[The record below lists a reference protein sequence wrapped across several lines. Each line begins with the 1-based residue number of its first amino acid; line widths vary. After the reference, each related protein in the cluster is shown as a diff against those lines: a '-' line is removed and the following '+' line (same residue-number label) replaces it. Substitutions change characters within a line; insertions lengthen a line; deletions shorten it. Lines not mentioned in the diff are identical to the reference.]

1 MPTAGGAS
9 LIGNRGAARLA
20 VILLGLLAAAVQ
32 PFSNFTA
39 AVDHTLYLAVIYP
52 SSESGG
58 GIQRS
63 VNRTLS
69 TVQLPFP
76 VRPLYLAV
84 SEDGP
89 SSLESVCTKLEGRIV
104 VSALLFARP
113 TSLLAGM
120 AASLAGLPV
129 LYIGQPRFLPEPLGR
144 RVIRVAASSRE
155 YMQALR
161 SLLVTSHWHAF
172 TLLYV
177 GPEAALGLADLKLL
191 SKPPLSATV
200 HRLSP
205 HKHQYTKL
213 LTRVS
218 HSSRGVI
225 VVLSDSTGIRRLMT
239 AATELSMTQG
249 NYVWIWVDTGSQTQ
263 LDWPTVTKR
272 ARRQSPVQRQSPPV
286 YPLASTYK
294 LPVGLLAMRA
304 AVPPHDRHLI
314 RASLRLLSDAMR
326 RASARV
332 CAKLGITTIT
342 RAQWK
347 GPSSC
352 WNQPIEGNFTKELMK
367 EMRRGAQVSLSG
379 RGWSPGNESSG
390 QRSLA
395 ARFQLLNLV
404 PEQQL
409 SAVTQQS
416 TTGQPVTDNP
426 QALLKLQESDNWKQ
440 VGEIIGCCDVRLE
453 RIVWPGG
460 TIDGPCGGGR
470 TVVKVV
476 TAVAAPFVMMS
487 DLARGVGDG
496 ACLRGLPCHKV
507 SDYNGTRYTYQVSC
521 CYGLSMDLLDAV
533 SQELDFDF
541 RLYIVPDSM
550 FGSRVVDPDAGTVK
564 WTGVVGDLVAGHAH
578 MAFTALSVSR
588 PRSEVI
594 DFSTPYYFSG
604 VSFLAAPNQRTDIP
618 LLAFLLPFSPEL
630 WIAIFT
636 SLNVTAVAVAI
647 YEWLSPFGLNP
658 WGRQRTKNF
667 SMSSALW
674 VCWGLLCGHLV
685 AFKAPKSWPNKFLIN
700 VWGGF
705 SVIFVA
711 SYTANI
717 AALIAGLFFHSA
729 TATYHDNS
737 LLWQRVGAPRGSAS
751 DYYVHRANQ
760 LLWEHMQ
767 KYPVPDVATGVQYL
781 KNGTLDILIADT
793 PILDYYRAT
802 DQGCKLQ
809 KIGDAINEDTYAVGM
824 VKGFPLKDSIS
835 AVIAKLTSNGYMDI
849 LQEKWYGGLACFS
862 TDTDMSQPKPLGVTA
877 VAGVFLLLGLG
888 VVMGL
893 LILLVEHLFYR
904 YTLPILRHKPKGTI
918 WRSRNIM
925 FFSQKLYRFINCVEL
940 VSPHHAA
947 RELVH
952 TIRQGQIT
960 SLFQKS
966 VKREHEQRRRRK
978 SKAQFFEMIQE
989 IRRVQQEEKQNS
1001 LTLGEAERGCR
1012 LSPRSRKLR
1021 SPNLLSPPDQQ
1032 RRMSRLPSRLELA
1045 RRFSKDVFRSKSS
1058 GNLDARRFSSD
1069 INFAAS
1075 RFMEAHSSQAIG
1087 RRLSRDT
1094 NPSPPDI
1101 NSRRASHL
1109 LTPELSIA
1117 SSDALEQCTLPRSN
1131 YLAPPPEIAVHPP
1144 LPPPRS
1150 PMTTTVATT
1159 SHHPPLQ
1166 HAATIQSHHPPL
1178 AKRFSY
1184 VDAASPTFRE
1194 RISRFA
1200 EEKSRSSDEA
1210 VLEERKRNAP
1220 SLLEQITTMQDQ
1232 FPVKPKIVSYVP
1244 KQRRDRRSA
1253 SDTSLSEEQQQGG
1266 SATLERLSRQELISL
1281 SHIPENELK
1290 KRVIQ
1295 ALKEKVAS
1303 QQQNSQN
1310 QQQ

>member
-1 MPTAGGAS
+1 MID
-9 LIGNRGAARLA
+9 LYFYR
-20 VILLGLLAAAVQ
+20 
-32 PFSNFTA
+32 
-39 AVDHTLYLAVIYP
+39 LYLAVIYP
-52 SSESGG
+52 ESESGV
-58 GIQRS
+58 QRS
-63 VNRTLS
+63 VNRTLLGTQS
-69 TVQLPFP
+69 PPFP
-76 VRPLYLAV
+76 LTPLYTAL
-84 SEDGP
+84 DGSP
-89 SSLESVCTKLEGRIV
+89 AGLESLCAQWEGRTV
-104 VSALLFARP
+104 VAALV
-113 TSLLAGM
+113 LAGSGGL
-120 AASLAGLPV
+120 AAVGPALAARIAAVPMLWV
-129 LYIGQPRFLPEPLGR
+129 GQAPFVQEPLGAH
-144 RVIRVAASSRE
+144 VIRVGPTEKELA
-155 YMQALR
+155 QALR
-161 SLLVTSHWHAF
+161 SLLVTSHWHSYS
-172 TLLYV
+172 LLYA
-177 GPEAALGLADLKLL
+177 GPTEGLDPQKVKWLRA
-191 SKPPLSATV
+191 PPLNPTIYRMSPTSV
-200 HRLSP
+200 NKRILHRL
-205 HKHQYTKL
+205 
-213 LTRVS
+213 S

-225 VVLSDSTGIRRLMT
+225 VVCADQHSVAGILRTATSLGMT
-239 AATELSMTQG
+239 DG
-249 NYVWIWVDTGSQTQ
+249 NFVWIWVDTGASAT
-263 LDWPTVTKR
+263 LETSLTSLRRTRSTYKR
-272 ARRQSPVQRQSPPV
+272 RRQRGALYDRPKGIS
-286 YPLASTYK
+286 K
-294 LPVGLLAMRA
+294 LPVGLLALRA
-304 AVPPHDRHLI
+304 AVPPPDRHVI
-314 RASLRLLSDAMR
+314 RASVRLMVDSMKKA
-326 RASARV
+326 ANRV
-332 CAKLGITTIT
+332 CSRLGVPTIT
-342 RAQWK
+342 RSQWK
-347 GPSSC
+347 VATTC
-352 WNQPIEGNFTKELMK
+352 WARQPLEMGEFTKELVK
-367 EMRRGAQVSLSG
+367 ELKRGAEYSLSG
-379 RGWSPGNESSG
+379 KGAPATNETSG
-390 QRSLA
+390 QRSLS
-395 ARFQLLNLV
+395 ARFQILNLV
-404 PEQQL
+404 PEQPEQF
-409 SAVTQQS
+409 TQQ
-416 TTGQPVTDNP
+416 Q
-426 QALLKLQESDNWKQ
+426 LLSMPKRVQESDNWKQ

-453 RIVWPGG
+453 RIIWPGG
-460 TIDGPCGGGR
+460 NIGGPCGGAR
-470 TVVKVV
+470 TKIKVV
-476 TAVAAPFVMMS
+476 TAVAAPFVMTS
-487 DLARGVGDG
+487 DAARGGG
-496 ACLRGLPCHKV
+496 QTGGCLRGLPCQIV
-507 SDYNGTRYTYQVSC
+507 SDYNGTRYTYKVSC
-521 CYGLSMDLLDAV
+521 CYGLSMDLLEAV

-541 RLYIVPDSM
+541 QLYMVPDSM
-550 FGSRVVDPDAGTVK
+550 FGSRVVDPDAGTVR
-564 WTGVVGDLVAGHAH
+564 WTGVVGDLVSGNAH

-588 PRSEVI
+588 PRIEVI

-604 VSFLAAPNQRTDIP
+604 VSFLAAPSQRTDIP

-630 WIAIFT
+630 WIAIFS

-729 TATYHDNS
+729 TATYHDDS
-737 LLWQRVGAPRGSAS
+737 LLWQRVGSPKGSAS
-751 DYYVHRANQ
+751 EYYVHRANQ

-767 KYPVPDVATGVQYL
+767 RFSVPDVATGVQYL

-824 VKGFPLKDSIS
+824 TKGFPLKDSIS
-835 AVIAKLTSNGYMDI
+835 AVISKFTSNGYMDI

-862 TDTDMSQPKPLGVTA
+862 MDTDMSQPKPLGVTA

-966 VKREHEQRRRRK
+966 VKRKEHEQRRRRK

-1001 LTLGEAERGCR
+1001 LILSDGGS
-1012 LSPRSRKLR
+1012 LQSPRLRKSR
-1021 SPNLLSPPDQQ
+1021 SPQLLSPPDQQ
-1032 RRMSRLPSRLELA
+1032 RRMSRLPTRLELA

-1058 GNLDARRFSSD
+1058 GNLDSRRLSSD

-1075 RFMEAHSSQAIG
+1075 RFLEAHSSQAIG

-1094 NPSPPDI
+1094 NLSPPDI

-1109 LTPELSIA
+1109 VLTPELSIA
-1117 SSDALEQCTLPRSN
+1117 SNETLDDGSKSA
-1131 YLAPPPEIAVHPP
+1131 YLQPPEIAVHPP
-1144 LPPPRS
+1144 VSPKKPDLPPPH
-1150 PMTTTVATT
+1150 PATPR
-1159 SHHPPLQ
+1159 HQ
-1166 HAATIQSHHPPL
+1166 PL

-1184 VDAASPTFRE
+1184 VDTTSPSFRE

-1210 VLEERKRNAP
+1210 TTVEERKRNAP
-1220 SLLEQITTMQDQ
+1220 SLLEQINTMQDQ

-1244 KQRRDRRSA
+1244 KRSRRTISA
-1253 SDTSLSEEQQQGG
+1253 DTPSLSVEEPSSSGQTYVVPG
-1266 SATLERLSRQELISL
+1266 STATLDRLSRQELIQL

-1290 KRVIQ
+1290 RRVIQ
-1295 ALKEKVAS
+1295 ALKDKAAS
-1303 QQQNSQN
+1303 
-1310 QQQ
+1310 